1 MKSRLPFI
9 NYHIDININIDH
21 SMSCRKTD
29 VRKYRLLRDTKS
41 GGMDNE

>member
-1 MKSRLPFI
+1 MKSRLSFI
-9 NYHIDININIDH
+9 IYHININIDH